1 MTQDPSPYFRRVAA
15 EASFDATRMSA
26 ADLLSG
32 SHLTCSVT
40 SFEPGQSHE
49 PHMHG
54 GSDQVF
60 TVIDG
65 RGRFTV
71 GAESRDLSAGE
82 IALAPAGITHGLVA
96 NAGVRLVVLV
106 VTSPPTGPA
115 TVVDMTLAAPAPAD
129 VGAAPDAAVDGK
141 ILQTGNGALVFLADP
156 FAEPLTLTPASPE
169 VERLPVGPARLVI
182 EAAAKSFNR
191 TMGTAR
197 SVQTRD
203 GIPIRFTGMVVR
215 IDSDRKIIV
224 VDVGYPVLAH
234 DLGGFA
240 ADALAIGSGVM
251 FQAEGPTRASSPG

>member
-1 MTQDPSPYFRRVAA
+1 MTQDSSPYFRRVAG
-15 EASFDATRMSA
+15 SVTFDAARMST

-32 SHLTCSVT
+32 SHLTCAVA

-49 PHMHG
+49 THMHG

-60 TVIDG
+60 AVIEG
-65 RGRFTV
+65 QGRFTV
-71 GAESRDLSAGE
+71 GTESRDLSPGA
-82 IALAPAGITHGLVA
+82 IALAPAGVSHGLVA

-115 TVVDMTLAAPAPAD
+115 TVVEMTIAAPAPILAGGAPEAVAD
-129 VGAAPDAAVDGK
+129 GE
-141 ILQTGNGALVFLADP
+141 ILEVGNGALVFLADP
-156 FAEPLTLTPASPE
+156 LAEPLTLTPASPE
-169 VERLPVGPARLVI
+169 VARLPVGPARLVI

-203 GIPIRFTGMVVR
+203 GVPIRFTGVVVR
-215 IDSDRKIIV
+215 IDSDRKIVV
-224 VDVGYPVLAH
+224 VDVGYPILAH

-240 ADALAIGSGVM
+240 SDALAIGSGVM

>member
-1 MTQDPSPYFRRVAA
+1 MTEDSSPYFRDVAGSA
-15 EASFDATRMSA
+15 RFDPARMSA
-26 ADLLSG
+26 ADLLVG
-32 SHLTCSVT
+32 SHLTSAVA

-49 PHMHG
+49 THTHG

-60 TVIDG
+60 AVIEG

-71 GAESRDLSAGE
+71 GTESRDLTPGQM
-82 IALAPAGITHGLVA
+82 ALAPAGIPHGLVA

-115 TVVDMTLAAPAPAD
+115 TVVPVVDATMLPTVAAS
-129 VGAAPDAAVDGK
+129 DATVDGE
-141 ILQTGNGALVFLADP
+141 ILRSGDGVVVFQADSLS
-156 FAEPLTLTPASPE
+156 EPLTLVPTSPE
-169 VERLPVGPARLVI
+169 VASLPAGPATLVV

-203 GIPIRFTGMVVR
+203 GSPIRFTGVVIR
-215 IDSDRKIIV
+215 IDTDRKIV
-224 VDVGYPVLAH
+224 LVDVGYPVVAH

-240 ADALAIGSGVM
+240 ADSLAVGSGVM
-251 FQAEGPTRASSPG
+251 FMAEGATRASMPS